1 MDFIDI
7 KIKETQDWL
16 DANEKQGCLHSM
28 TMEDELLK
36 QEIRHKKEILNLCN
50 QFRHHPLRKSFASQE
65 SFGDTPVEDDND
77 YKALLMKAI
86 ENGALNHD

>member
-16 DANEKQGCLHSM
+16 DANEKQACLHSM

-36 QEIRHKKEILNLCN
+36 QEIRHKKETLELLKK
-50 QFRHHPLRKSFASQE
+50 FLHHPLRKSH
-65 SFGDTPVEDDND
+65 D
-77 YKALLMKAI
+77 YK
-86 ENGALNHD
+86 ETF

>member
-16 DANEKQGCLHSM
+16 DANEKQACLHSM

-50 QFRHHPLRKSFASQE
+50 QFRHHPLRKSFADQE
-65 SFGDTPVEDDND
+65 SFGDNP
-77 YKALLMKAI
+77 YKEILLKI
-86 ENGALNHD
+86 VENGGLNKK

>member
-16 DANEKQGCLHSM
+16 DANEKQACLHSM

-50 QFRHHPLRKSFASQE
+50 QFRHHPLRKSFENQE
-65 SFGDTPVEDDND
+65 SFGDDP
-77 YKALLMKAI
+77 YKEILLKI
-86 ENGALNHD
+86 VENGGLNKK

>member
-16 DANEKQGCLHSM
+16 DANEKQSCLHSM

-36 QEIRHKKEILNLCN
+36 QEIRHKKEILDLCN
-50 QFRHHPLRKSFASQE
+50 QFRHHPLRKSFENQE
-65 SFGDTPVEDDND
+65 SFGDDP
-77 YKALLMKAI
+77 YKEILLKI
-86 ENGALNHD
+86 VENGGLNKK